1 MVKQCE
7 EKSRRF
13 NCTVNVVILDD
24 ELAFAEML
32 DKQIEIHCIKKD
44 WLYESQ
50 IYTSGRELLEKDL
63 SRVQIVLIL
72 ICLNKA
78 DWI

>member
-32 DKQIEIHCIKKD
+32 DKQIEIHCIKTV
-44 WLYESQ
+44 S
-50 IYTSGRELLEKDL
+50 YTHLTLPT
-63 SRVQIVLIL
+63 I
-72 ICLNKA
+72 A
-78 DWI
+78 

>member
-32 DKQIEIHCIKKD
+32 DKQIH
-44 WLYESQ
+44 WLLPAACYQSAENAAD
-50 IYTSGRELLEKDL
+50 GRQG
-63 SRVQIVLIL
+63 R
-72 ICLNKA
+72 
-78 DWI
+78 